1 MNKKRSNSAGA
12 LAIVVSMAFAV
23 LLSATVLAEAPGIRV
38 QYPKKGQRIP
48 TVDSTFIFGEVTP
61 GSKLE
66 VNGQAVSV
74 HEQGGFLAFVDVEPG
89 EFVFVLKAT
98 RKGETSTLE
107 LPVNIADRYR
117 AVPRDSL
124 AILKAYR
131 YPNIDQELVPG
142 DLVEVSFRGTPRGI
156 ASFSIEGIIE
166 NVRMMESGLLYENVW
181 GSEVFGKGAV
191 EERTTVVGSYRGN
204 IYIPDSA
211 QVDKARVIFKLLVP
225 ADRIDSST
233 VKAKDQT
240 LTKDGTEYYMAEDA
254 ARGRITVLRHEHP
267 QVVELIDSV
276 QTIRT
281 GPRKGY
287 LSVFQPRGV
296 RFVCDGRYSNYVRLK
311 LAPGQPAWVPDT
323 SVVFLPSGT
332 PVPHSYISSIRCT
345 GMQTRTRIEVFL
357 DEKLPFQ
364 VEEIPEKNQFV
375 LRIFQATSDTDWIRY
390 LGSRD
395 LVERINWSQEQA
407 GVYRLVIQL
416 KDHPRIWGWDGYY
429 SGNVLTLDIKPAPER
444 FRCYKGLRIMIDPG
458 HSKDPGAIGPT
469 GLTEAEANLMIAD
482 RLAALL
488 RKKGA
493 TVFMTRVDDSDV
505 KLYDRPKMTVEKDC
519 DIFISVHNN
528 SVPDGVNPFVSHGA
542 STYYYNPHSKSLAE
556 FVQDQLLDKLGAKDH
571 GLFYANFAVIRPP
584 QYVAILV
591 ECAFMILPDQEADLR
606 TEAFQAKCALAI
618 ANGLDDYLRSLDKH

>member
-1 MNKKRSNSAGA
+1 VILYSGKER
-12 LAIVVSMAFAV
+12 LVTVVSVIIAF
-23 LLSATVLAEAPGIRV
+23 LLSATALAEAPSIRV
-38 QYPKKGQRIP
+38 QYPNKGQRIP

-61 GSKLE
+61 GSELE
-66 VNGQAVSV
+66 VNGQEVSV
-74 HEQGGFLAFVDVEPG
+74 HKHGGFLAFVDVEPG

-98 RKGETSTLE
+98 RKGKTSTLDW
-107 LPVNIADRYR
+107 PVSIADRYR

-124 AILKAYR
+124 AILNAYQH
-131 YPNIDQELVPG
+131 PNVDQELVPG
-142 DLVEVSFRGTPRGI
+142 DLVEVSFRGTPGGT
-156 ASFSIEGIIE
+156 ASFAIEGVIE
-166 NVRMMESGLLYENVW
+166 NVQMTESGLLYENVW
-181 GSEVFGKGAV
+181 GSEVFGAGAV
-191 EERTTVVGSYRGN
+191 EERITVAGSYKGS

-211 QVDKARVIFKLLVP
+211 QIDKSRVIFKLLVP
-225 ADRIDSST
+225 ADQIDSTNLST
-233 VKAKDQT
+233 DTQRLIDESTGHYLVEDTAK
-240 LTKDGTEYYMAEDA
+240 
-254 ARGRITVLRHEHP
+254 GRITVVRHEYP
-267 QVVELIDSV
+267 QVVEMIDSV

-287 LSVFQPRGV
+287 LSIFQPRGI
-296 RFVCDGRYSNYVRLK
+296 RFVCDGRYSNYVRLR
-311 LAPGQPAWVPDT
+311 LAPGQPTWVPDT

-364 VEEIPEKNQFV
+364 IEEIPEKDQFV

-390 LGSRD
+390 LGSKD
-395 LVERINWSQEQA
+395 LIERINWSQEQA
-407 GVYRLVIQL
+407 GVYRLVIGL
-416 KDHPRIWGWDGYY
+416 KDHPRIWGWNGYY
-429 SGNVLTLDIKPAPER
+429 SGNVLTLDIKPGPEY
-444 FRCYKGLRIMIDPG
+444 FGSYKGLRIMVDPG

-493 TVFMTRVDDSDV
+493 TVFMTRTDDSDV
-505 KLYDRPKMTVEKDC
+505 KLYDRPRMTVEKDC

-528 SVPDGVNPFVSHGA
+528 AVPDGVNPFVAHGT
-542 STYYYNPHSKSLAE
+542 STYYYNAHSKSLAE
-556 FVQDQLLDKLGAKDH
+556 FVQDRLLKKLDAKDH
-571 GLFYANFAVIRPP
+571 GLYYANFAVTRPS
-584 QYVAILV
+584 QYLAILV
-591 ECAFMILPDQEADLR
+591 ECAFMILPEQEAALR